1 MPVPMPMPMP
11 MIDALAEPFQVA
23 FMQRALVAAAVAA
36 IVCSVVGTFVVLRGL
51 AFMGD
56 AVAHSS
62 LAGISAAY
70 LLGANVFWGALAWAV
85 PASMA
90 ITFVSRRT
98 HIRLDTSVGII
109 YAGGFALGV
118 IIVSREVGYSADLLS
133 FLFGN
138 VLGASWNDVALIGG
152 VAGVVLLAVGAFYKE
167 LLFSSYDATMAAAS
181 GVPVR
186 AMQYLLP
193 VMVGVTTVAALK
205 TVGIVL
211 VLALLVTP
219 PATAGL
225 LARRL
230 PGIMATSVAVGLAS
244 SVGGLYLSYHADL
257 PSGPAIVMVA
267 TSLFLVAMVLSPS
280 RGLVAQWRRP
290 RPGPSARS
298 GVTAA
303 P

>member
-1 MPVPMPMPMP
+1 
-11 MIDALAEPFQVA
+11 MIDALTDPFQYT
-23 FMQRALVAAAVAA
+23 FMQRALVAAALAAVACA
-36 IVCSVVGTFVVLRGL
+36 VVGTFVVLRGL

-62 LAGISAAY
+62 LTGIATAY
-70 LLGANVFWGALAWAV
+70 ILGGSVFWGAFGWAV

-90 ITFVSRRT
+90 ITYVSRRA

-109 YAGGFALGV
+109 YAGGFALG
-118 IIVSREVGYSADLLS
+118 IIIASRASNYTADLFS

-138 VLGASWNDVALIGG
+138 VLGVSWSEVLLIGV
-152 VAGVVLLAVGAFYKE
+152 VAGIVLLVIALFYKE
-167 LLFSSYDATMAAAS
+167 LLFTSYDETMAAAS

-186 AMQYLLP
+186 LMQYLLP
-193 VMVGVTTVAALK
+193 VLVGITTVAALK

-230 PGIMATSVAVGLAS
+230 PGIIAISVVVALVSL
-244 SVGGLYLSYHADL
+244 VMGLYLSFHLDL
-257 PSGPAIVMVA
+257 PSGPSIVIV
-267 TSLFLVAMVLSPS
+267 TTGLFLLALLLSPS
-280 RGLVAQWRRP
+280 KGLVAHWRRP
-290 RPGPSARS
+290 D
-298 GVTAA
+298 TDT
-303 P
+303 